1 MALEIIGSDYQ
12 ENVDIQAFTLYN
24 MGFKEYQKL
33 NNLDFIWS

>member
-12 ENVDIQAFTLYN
+12 ENVIQAFTLYN

-33 NNLDFIWS
+33 NNLDFI

>member
-24 MGFKEYQKL
+24 MGFKELPKAK
-33 NNLDFIWS
+33 